1 VEKSRHRF
9 AKVISIGC
17 ALALAAPIATLAPAS
32 AAPSKV
38 TITAQLAS
46 GYRLLATA
54 KSGKS
59 YLGASSG
66 GKVSIAN
73 VVTGDTN
80 GMSLSV
86 LSTSGAYIG
95 PVILKYTTDA
105 AGKEAAKSLKAAKYG
120 FLKMQ
125 KATKATIALNKISV
139 NATSRFASLSL
150 AKPPVGVSG
159 KTVAVVAGA
168 PPAAKSL
175 GRASGVKSTGVGK
188 FANPTVNDPGDDADN
203 DGVMAFADVDD
214 DNDGKL
220 DLVDDKFFDTPVT
233 ADENVNGDASLYTAL
248 VCGGQCV
255 NLNAFG
261 ITKPE
266 DLAAADTALKT
277 MVNTFQGVFFAYSST
292 AVQKSFP
299 TRSNRN
305 FGFFNIDCTGIAW
318 CSGSTAKAVTIYP
331 DYDDGGQP
339 ANNAWPLAAS
349 EKSYTALCGSGVIAK
364 DPTNDTTAPNG
375 WPKNDAGTASAYD
388 RSMDEWVFTS
398 CDPDG
403 DKLPNII
410 PSKGTI
416 SDGGEWVNE
425 IKPRMVGP
433 NGLRVGD
440 AIRFALSDSS
450 KELVDSSTQVISGVI
465 QTTPSVRTWKGAN
478 LHAANGSYT
487 IPLEMQS
494 PTGEVTLTFWRP
506 QRAPMND
513 ETTWQD
519 VGGLTYMFSGPSGPC
534 TIKSAKL
541 SDGTSITPTTTNTM
555 GKSSTTILDTGLD
568 ATPNK
573 ANFIEIT
580 ADTSACGAGAKVG
593 QWSVSAF
600 DRGKNSTHFKWQRDG
615 NQSGAQGQNPAGGS
629 PQGQNPAGGSPQ
641 GQNPAGGSPQGQ
653 NPPGG
658 SPQGQNPPGGSQPPA
673 K

>member
-1 VEKSRHRF
+1 MGNSRHRF
-9 AKVISIGC
+9 AKVIGMAC
-17 ALALAAPIATLAPAS
+17 ALALAAPLATLAPAS

-38 TITAQLAS
+38 TITARLAS

-59 YLGASSG
+59 YLGTSSG

-73 VVTGDTN
+73 VATGDTN

-86 LSTSGAYIG
+86 LSTSGAYVG

-105 AGKEAAKSLKAAKYG
+105 AGKKAAKTLKAAKFG
-120 FLKMQ
+120 FLKMK
-125 KATKATIALNKISV
+125 KATKATIALNKITVKATGKFAYLSV
-139 NATSRFASLSL
+139 
-150 AKPPVGVSG
+150 AKPPVAVSG
-159 KTVAVVAGA
+159 KTVAVAAGA

-175 GRASGVKSTGVGK
+175 GRVSGVKSTGVGK
-188 FANPTVNDPGDDADN
+188 FANPTENSLGDDADG

-220 DLVDDKFFDTPVT
+220 DLVDDKFFDTPVN
-233 ADENVNGDASLYTAL
+233 ADKNVNGDAGLYTAL

-266 DLAAADTALKT
+266 DNAAASTALKT
-277 MVNTFQGVFFAYSST
+277 MVNTFQGVFFAYSSP

-299 TRSNRN
+299 TRSNRD

-318 CSGSTAKAVTIYP
+318 CSGSTSKAVTISP
-331 DYDDGGQP
+331 DYDNGSQP
-339 ANNAWPLAAS
+339 ANNALPLSAG

-364 DPTNDTTAPNG
+364 DPTNDATAPSN

-388 RSMDEWVFTS
+388 RMMDEWVFNS

-403 DKLPNII
+403 DKLPNVI

-416 SDGGEWVNE
+416 SSGAEWVNE
-425 IKPRMVGP
+425 IKPRMAGP
-433 NGLRVGD
+433 DGLRVGD

-450 KELVDSSTQVISGVI
+450 KNLVDSSTQVISGVI
-465 QTTPSVRTWKGAN
+465 QTAPSVRTWKGAT
-478 LHAANGSYT
+478 LHAADGSYT
-487 IPLEMQS
+487 IPTEMQS
-494 PTGEVTLTFWRP
+494 PTGDVTLTFWRP
-506 QRAPMND
+506 QRVAM
-513 ETTWQD
+513 EGESSWQD
-519 VGGLTYMFSGPSGPC
+519 VGGLTYSFSGPSGPC

-541 SDGTSITPTTTNTM
+541 SDGTSVTPSTLNM
-555 GKSSTTILDTGLD
+555 NGKSASVVVDPAID
-568 ATPNK
+568 ATPNA

-580 ADTSACGAGAKVG
+580 ADTSACGAGANVG
-593 QWSVSAF
+593 QWSVSAT
-600 DRGKNSTHFKWQRDG
+600 DKGKNSTHFKWQKTG
-615 NQSGAQGQNPAGGS
+615 NQPAPQNPNPNGGQVQNPVNNPAPNNPAPNNGGAQQSGN
-629 PQGQNPAGGSPQ
+629 
-641 GQNPAGGSPQGQ
+641 
-653 NPPGG
+653 
-658 SPQGQNPPGGSQPPA
+658 
-673 K
+673 